1 MKLGIARLY
10 SPSMR
15 YANLQMMLHENL
27 TASDLQHA
35 NDRLRLVLHHAN
47 RRYELGPQ
55 HHQRRLLL
63 HPTKQLHPAP
73 TAASSSMPPSSE
85 APSAQHACS
94 PRARSTPAS
103 SGSSSRAPFSPSS
116 STRWLPSSQTPP
128 PPIPIYTA
136 HLRRSR
142 ADPVCDAAELSLL
155 GRGRLHL
162 QQAHSGP
169 IPWVVDAV

>member
-1 MKLGIARLY
+1 MLTCKGCYMKISPRVTFSTQMIA
-10 SPSMR
+10 SVWFSI
-15 YANLQMMLHENL
+15 MLIAVMNWAL
-27 TASDLQHA
+27 STIKDACSFTQP
-35 NDRLRLVLHHAN
+35 NS
-47 RRYELGPQ
+47 Y
-55 HHQRRLLL
+55 
-63 HPTKQLHPAP
+63 T
-73 TAASSSMPPSSE
+73 SSSMPPSSE

-116 STRWLPSSQTPP
+116 STRWLASSQTPP

-169 IPWVVDAV
+169 VPWVVDAV